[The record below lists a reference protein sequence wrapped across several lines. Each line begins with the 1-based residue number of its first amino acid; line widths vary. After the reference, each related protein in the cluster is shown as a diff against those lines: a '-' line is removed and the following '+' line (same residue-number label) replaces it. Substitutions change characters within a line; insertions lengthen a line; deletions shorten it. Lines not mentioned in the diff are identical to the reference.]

1 VADWDAV
8 ERRAPSGTTLARTLG
23 WFSIGLGLSE
33 LLAPRRLSRLVGS
46 PEQPRLLQALG
57 AREIASGLGILIGRR
72 RPQWMWSRVAGDMID
87 LALLGAALA
96 DRRSERRR
104 VAAAAAAVA
113 GVTALDVLAA
123 RRVRRARLEDE
134 GIGEDGELEVRKT
147 LAVNCS
153 PAEAYAFWRNL
164 ANLPRF
170 MAHLDAVEVRDE
182 RRSHWVARAP
192 GGTTVE
198 WDAEIVEDQPNER
211 ISWRSVEGSD
221 VPNSGTV
228 RFQQAP
234 GGRGT
239 LVRVELRYE
248 PPAGELGRSVA
259 KLFGEEPE
267 QQVDADLRRFKQ
279 VLEAGEVP
287 TTEGQ
292 PEGRRGIAGRMAR
305 MWSER

>member
-1 VADWDAV
+1 V
-8 ERRAPSGTTLARTLG
+8 
-23 WFSIGLGLSE
+23 F
-33 LLAPRRLSRLVGS
+33 
-46 PEQPRLLQALG
+46 
-57 AREIASGLGILIGRR
+57 
-72 RPQWMWSRVAGDMID
+72 
-87 LALLGAALA
+87 
-96 DRRSERRR
+96 
-104 VAAAAAAVA
+104 
-113 GVTALDVLAA
+113 
-123 RRVRRARLEDE
+123 
-134 GIGEDGELEVRKT
+134 EVRKT
-147 LAVNCS
+147 LAVNCA

-164 ANLPRF
+164 RNLPRF
-170 MAHLDAVEVRDE
+170 MAHLEAVEVQDE

-211 ISWRSVEGSD
+211 IAWRSLESSD

-228 RFQQAP
+228 RFEQAP

-248 PPAGELGRSVA
+248 PPGGELGRSVA

-292 PEGRRGIAGRMAR
+292 PEGRRGMAGRIAA